1 MTDMDIKLINDFTQK
16 EERLNGEVFDMAIE
30 MEKCDYE
37 KIKTELIVKLRK
49 MYIKRLKQYNRSK
62 GQSESYRK
70 RRILLQEFKWI
81 EKMVDRL
88 KKAQKRKL
96 ADVLEIGDLEEIKQ
110 KGREQF
116 IKLNYNRIYEL

>member
-110 KGREQF
+110 KGR
-116 IKLNYNRIYEL
+116 

>member
-1 MTDMDIKLINDFTQK
+1 MDIKLINDFTQK